1 MLRAIPLIM
10 AAGLLIG
17 CASQG
22 RETAGL
28 SIKDEMKTVVEPAS
42 NLLFAVQ
49 GEVDPAN
56 SPGPPAP
63 AARWT
68 AAADAAG
75 KLKGIAVSMTDPA
88 RAKDT
93 GQWVSLSQEMGEAAD
108 KALKAARAHD
118 GAGFSDAVNAMSD
131 NCAACHGKYKAQT
144 G

>member
-1 MLRAIPLIM
+1 MLRSFRLII

-22 RETAGL
+22 GGTAGL

-56 SPGPPAP
+56 QGPPAP

-75 KLKGIAVSMTDPA
+75 KLKTVALSMTDPA